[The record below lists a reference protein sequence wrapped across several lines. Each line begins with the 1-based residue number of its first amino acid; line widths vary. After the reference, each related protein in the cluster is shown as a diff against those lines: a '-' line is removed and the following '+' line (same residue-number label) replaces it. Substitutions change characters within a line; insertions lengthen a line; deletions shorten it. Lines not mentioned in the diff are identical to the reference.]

1 MIAYWEQCAF
11 VNVQTEFEM
20 TPDKIDAFDELREF
34 VWWNAPQIQVMSG
47 PPTRSAFLK
56 VRIVNIDHYLAE
68 PGSMDNT
75 VSPFSSEPQALLKVP
90 IVRVFGSTPAGQKVC
105 LHIHQVMLN

>member
-1 MIAYWEQCAF
+1 
-11 VNVQTEFEM
+11 
-20 TPDKIDAFDELREF
+20 
-34 VWWNAPQIQVMSG
+34 MSG
-47 PPTRSAFLK
+47 PSTRSAFLK

-105 LHIHQVMLN
+105 LHIHQVMLNIYIEISMRSNTDVMA